1 MRNVTKNDIIDMFRK
16 FKSAYDARYTMPK
29 MDTVDIWYECLKD
42 CCDEFLNQ
50 ATVECVK
57 DCEFPPTIAHIFKA
71 HERIREKWEKERLEL
86 QDWWEVAK
94 GIYPKDLKDD
104 EAPKI
109 LFEKIKKID
118 KRNICGVKL
127 FMGSSTGNMLVDETE
142 KLSEIFAESPVIIAT
157 HNEDTDIINQN
168 AERLKNS

>member
-118 KRNICGVKL
+118 NHEERLFFLQALSRYVHKL
-127 FMGSSTGNMLVDETE
+127 VEEIDADELPL
-142 KLSEIFAESPVIIAT
+142 LSECVKRVIADY
-157 HNEDTDIINQN
+157 EQ
-168 AERLKNS
+168 EG